1 MVGWVATGVDPVS
14 SHEAPHPAAGVCFAG
29 HEGLVSTSKI
39 VGNEQSRPLLP
50 GLSRGRLSYRGQMV
64 CFLMFFVTC
73 LSLGY
78 QTLWRYD
85 PRRHPALAEFSFC
98 DPHSY
103 YCMVQSDYSRALAPY
118 RFRILGPG
126 LASLIYR
133 VLPPDRIG
141 HADPVYFSLLM
152 VNSIVMALAC
162 LAIMRLGQQTGQSLT
177 AGCIG
182 AFFYL
187 ASWCVANLT
196 LGGVYIDSFEIP
208 HLVSSDDRRHGVG
221 VAMDAPVVGRR
232 GYGQGDHGHFRP
244 FVDACGHCRC
254 VAQQAES
261 AARVAGVVAVVRNR
275 WNYRALCG
283 ARRRRRRAARGPD
296 FSWKRLAGM
305 LYGYRMF
312 LPHTFYIAVGPLA
325 ARKRFSSAPAASTN
339 ARGIIGPE
347 HRFHPGIGLC
357 RRRRRRGK
365 NIVQHGGA
373 GAGAFRRHLHLRP
386 VGRSPGRLCNQSGK
400 SAVRTG
406 TFPERIA
413 DLRGTSPWA
422 PSGRQA
428 A

>member
-103 YCMVQSDYSRALAPY
+103 YCMVQSDYSQALAPY

-196 LGGVYIDSFEIP
+196 LGGVYIDSFEILILLALMIVVMASAWQWTP
-208 HLVSSDDRRHGVG
+208 LLLAAAAMAKETTVIFGLSLMLAVIADAWLSRRKV
-221 VAMDAPVVGRR
+221 PRR
-232 GYGQGDHGHFRP
+232 GWGGGCCPQSLELPCFMWC
-244 FVDACGHCRC
+244 ASS
-254 VAQQAES
+254 S
-261 AARVAGVVAVVRNR
+261 AA
-275 WNYRALCG
+275 
-283 ARRRRRRAARGPD
+283 
-296 FSWKRLAGM
+296 
-305 LYGYRMF
+305 
-312 LPHTFYIAVGPLA
+312 
-325 ARKRFSSAPAASTN
+325 SSARTRLFPGN
-339 ARGIIGPE
+339 AWRECCTATGCSCLTLSIS
-347 HRFHPGIGLC
+347 
-357 RRRRRRGK
+357 
-365 NIVQHGGA
+365 
-373 GAGAFRRHLHLRP
+373 
-386 VGRSPGRLCNQSGK
+386 RSDHWPR
-400 SAVRTG
+400 
-406 TFPERIA
+406 
-413 DLRGTSPWA
+413 
-422 PSGRQA
+422 
-428 A
+428 